1 MCFLSFQ
8 FDFFF
13 FFFFTFSL
21 IVRASIC
28 FEVEEEGCQECR
40 DRDVVEKGSF
50 LLLLLKKKMD
60 VVAKH
65 LPFKPGYFLE
75 KIQLKLF
82 YFSFNISRGNLVS
95 LC

>member
-8 FDFFF
+8 FDFF

-28 FEVEEEGCQECR
+28 FEVGEERCQECR
-40 DRDVVEKGSF
+40 DTDVVQKGSF
-50 LLLLLKKKMD
+50 LLLLLKKKIN
-60 VVAKH
+60 VVTKH